1 MVILISDFSSEGDLF
16 LFGCFLLFSGGTYNE
31 NGCLKKI
38 FECQRPQPSGYN
50 IGNTVCGPSGLTAII
65 LQSGWAWVSLW
76 SLTPGHPGL
85 SVSKEFCLPI
95 FWSRCRAILK
105 FHAEICENTWL
116 NWTVGS
122 DCLLPEYWDSDMF
135 WCIFSSQVNSFSF
148 YFFFFFFFF
157 FFFLP
162 KSYPVIISRFPC
174 PWNSPG
180 KNTGVCSHSLLQ
192 GIFPTQGSN
201 LDLLYFREIFTIWD
215 TGEAYY
221 IVLLLLLNHF
231 SRAWLCTTP

>member
-157 FFFLP
+157 FFCPNHTLLLYPGSPVHGILQVRILECVAIPFSRGSSRLRDRTWISCISGRFLP
-162 KSYPVIISRFPC
+162 SETLGKPII
-174 PWNSPG
+174 
-180 KNTGVCSHSLLQ
+180 
-192 GIFPTQGSN
+192 
-201 LDLLYFREIFTIWD
+201 
-215 TGEAYY
+215 
-221 IVLLLLLNHF
+221 
-231 SRAWLCTTP
+231 